1 MEINLTTPALL
12 FPAISLLLLAYTNR
26 FLALAALIRTLDER
40 YRKERD
46 ERVLL
51 QIGKLRSR
59 VLLIRA
65 MQQLGVGS
73 LLLCVICMFALF
85 AGWESVRQGAFR
97 VQLDS
102 DDALAGGEPL
112 GDSALRQR
120 AEYPARRPGA
130 GARSKAGLIS
140 RSGEERVPLSA
151 KARPVR
157 RLCVDVCGF
166 QQVDR
171 EPRRE

>member
-1 MEINLTTPALL
+1 MEIHLTTPALL

-40 YRKERD
+40 YRKEQD

-85 AGWESVRQGAFR
+85 AGWGASGKALFASSLILMMLSLGVSLWEIQLSVNALNI
-97 VQLDS
+97 QLADLEQER
-102 DDALAGGEPL
+102 D
-112 GDSALRQR
+112 
-120 AEYPARRPGA
+120 RRRG
-130 GARSKAGLIS
+130 
-140 RSGEERVPLSA
+140 
-151 KARPVR
+151 
-157 RLCVDVCGF
+157 
-166 QQVDR
+166 
-171 EPRRE
+171 